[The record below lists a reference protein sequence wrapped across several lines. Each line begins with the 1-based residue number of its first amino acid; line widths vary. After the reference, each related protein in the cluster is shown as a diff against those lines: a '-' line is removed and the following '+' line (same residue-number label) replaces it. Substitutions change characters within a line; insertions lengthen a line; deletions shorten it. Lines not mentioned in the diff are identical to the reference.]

1 MEHNL
6 QHNYPEKFLTVD
18 YTKNAY
24 NQHGYRKVTYTT
36 ASLPR
41 QMLTTKLYTMH
52 FVIDN
57 RNGRDKITF
66 FDVLDNCECWKVK
79 YVKWVLGSS
88 VLVCLYAPTKVL
100 SQILEPRF
108 S

>member
-41 QMLTTKLYTMH
+41 QMLTTKLPTMH
-52 FVIDN
+52 FAMIGLWMKGSYGSWEDQ
-57 RNGRDKITF
+57 F
-66 FDVLDNCECWKVK
+66 FD
-79 YVKWVLGSS
+79 
-88 VLVCLYAPTKVL
+88 
-100 SQILEPRF
+100 ILNNMNVER
-108 S
+108 